1 MSKHGF
7 GNGLATSPARKNK
20 SDFWDCLIKSNL
32 LPKAELDVILK
43 FSFLFVFGYAVAG
56 MPS

>member
-1 MSKHGF
+1 
-7 GNGLATSPARKNK
+7 
-20 SDFWDCLIKSNL
+20 L
-32 LPKAELDVILK
+32 LPKAKLDVILK